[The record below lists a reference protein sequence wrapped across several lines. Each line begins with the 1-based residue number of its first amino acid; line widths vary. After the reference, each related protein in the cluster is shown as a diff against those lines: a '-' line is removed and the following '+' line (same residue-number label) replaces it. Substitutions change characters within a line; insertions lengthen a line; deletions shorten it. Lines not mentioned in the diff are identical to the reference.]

1 MCGALRVLSAV
12 SAATEGA
19 PRSRSK
25 AKAKAKAKSQSQS
38 QSLVSRKP
46 VRAAEKPRALPWL
59 LWERLQP
66 RDLDLW
72 CRYEKLAD
80 EPDPTAMR
88 LGSPPAS
95 LPTLRPRQCPPPPSQ
110 THPPPNAASSNP

>member
-46 VRAAEKPRALPWL
+46 VRAAETPRALPWL

-66 RDLDLW
+66 RDLDLC
-72 CRYEKLAD
+72 CRSETLAA
-80 EPDPTAMR
+80 EAAPTAMR
-88 LGSPPAS
+88 VGPS
-95 LPTLRPRQCPPPPSQ
+95 TPPP
-110 THPPPNAASSNP
+110 HPGRQRHCHLATSPNQYRRRARAPP